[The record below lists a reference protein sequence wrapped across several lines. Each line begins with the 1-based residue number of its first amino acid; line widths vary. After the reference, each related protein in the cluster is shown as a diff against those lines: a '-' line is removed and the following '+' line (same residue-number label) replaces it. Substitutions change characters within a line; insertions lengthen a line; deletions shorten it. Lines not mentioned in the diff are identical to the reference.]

1 LLTPNAPTILV
12 LQVGEKMRAAFE
24 DRSVSQVVTE
34 LQRLAMRA
42 AMIGFSISLGIAI
55 LYTTMP
61 RFAAGKTGMRSA
73 LEGTCVLLWPSA
85 ILMLG
90 AQTYHGGTVLFLL
103 SACLNAGYFVLA
115 AMVFVTVMHRLNL
128 GASTSKVSAESGQ
141 GSGRRLAESLR
152 RPGPIA

>member
-1 LLTPNAPTILV
+1 
-12 LQVGEKMRAAFE
+12 MRAAFE
-24 DRSVSQVVTE
+24 DRSVSQAVTE

-42 AMIGFSISLGIAI
+42 AMIGFSISLAIAI

-73 LEGTCVLLWPSA
+73 LEGICVLVWPSA

-90 AQTYHGGTVLFLL
+90 AQTYHGRTVLFLL
-103 SACLNAGYFVLA
+103 SAWLNAGYFVLA
-115 AMVFVTVMHRLNL
+115 AMVFVTVIDKLNP
-128 GASTSKVSAESGQ
+128 GASSSKASAVTGQ

-152 RPGPIA
+152 RAGPIA

>member
-1 LLTPNAPTILV
+1 
-12 LQVGEKMRAAFE
+12 MRAAFE
-24 DRSVSQVVTE
+24 DRSVSQAVTE

-61 RFAAGKTGMRSA
+61 RFAASKTGMRSA
-73 LEGTCVLLWPSA
+73 LEGLCVLLWPSA
-85 ILMLG
+85 VLMLG

-115 AMVFVTVMHRLNL
+115 AMVLATVIHRLNL
-128 GASTSKVSAESGQ
+128 GASPSKTSAVTGQ
-141 GSGRRLAESLR
+141 RSGRRLAGGLR
-152 RPGPIA
+152 RAGPIA